1 MREQA
6 FGSELVSATEA
17 ALALRVCE
25 NTLQRWRARSEGPAF
40 VRIGG
45 RVWYQR
51 SKLVEY
57 VEAQT
62 SHCEVA

>member
-25 NTLQRWRARSEGPAF
+25 NTLQRWYARSEAQ
-40 VRIGG
+40 RIGG

-51 SKLVEY
+51 SKLAEY
-57 VEAQT
+57 VDLI
-62 SHCEVA
+62 HCAPT